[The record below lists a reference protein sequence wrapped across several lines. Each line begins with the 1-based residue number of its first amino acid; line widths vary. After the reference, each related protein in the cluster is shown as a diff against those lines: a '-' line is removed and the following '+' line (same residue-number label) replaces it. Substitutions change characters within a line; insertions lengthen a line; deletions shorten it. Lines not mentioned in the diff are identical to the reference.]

1 LKNQKKLNFHD
12 NTNGYMV
19 YTETLVLSIISSRNN
34 NRRVIQ
40 HERNKAMQP
49 PFDLHMLEMR
59 KIGLLKELE
68 PILDDQEI
76 FVEVKKLV
84 NADFSIRSIISEVL
98 SLRTNDQVTT
108 KELREQIAGIKPA
121 ALTIFDELV
130 SVNQQIANKRNPF
143 IKY

>member
-1 LKNQKKLNFHD
+1 
-12 NTNGYMV
+12 
-19 YTETLVLSIISSRNN
+19 
-34 NRRVIQ
+34 
-40 HERNKAMQP
+40 MQP